1 VCKAGRGKRYMSV
14 VGGLVLSG
22 LLAYLAVRGVAWSE
36 VLLGLRGVRYG
47 FLLLTAGG
55 VVASLALRAWR
66 WAVILRPV
74 QRVRTWPLFAITA
87 VGYLA
92 ILAIPFRIGEVVR
105 PVLLAGRERV
115 PLSSAVASLVVE
127 RCLDGLAFA
136 ALVVTVATWIPLPDW
151 ARPLGYGM
159 GGAYLLLLGFLA
171 WAWLARERGLLVIS
185 RIAEWTLPSK
195 AAAVG
200 AIAQSFVQGLR
211 VLPDFRN
218 LATAILLS
226 GGLWFAGTGINYA
239 SFFALGLDLP
249 LVAAATLQVLLTLGV
264 LLPAAPASVGSF
276 HFFAVMGLR
285 LFGVPDPLAVS
296 YAILVH
302 ATSMLVHA
310 AVGIGCGLALQVTR
324 WRKLESMVPGHR

>member
-1 VCKAGRGKRYMSV
+1 MCKSGRGKRWLSA
-14 VGGLVLSG
+14 VGGLFLSG

-36 VLLGLRGVRYG
+36 VLVGLRGVRYG

-74 QRVRTWPLFAITA
+74 QRVRFWPLFAITA
-87 VGYLA
+87 VGFLA

-105 PVLLAGRERV
+105 PVLLADRERV
-115 PLSSAVASLVVE
+115 PLSSGVASVVVE

-136 ALVVTVATWIPLPDW
+136 ALVVMVAAWIPLPDW

-200 AIAQSFVQGLR
+200 AIAQRFVQGLR

-296 YAILVH
+296 YAILIH

-310 AVGIGCGLALQVTR
+310 AVGIGCGLALQVTG
-324 WRKLESMVPGHR
+324 WRELKSMVPNHR